1 MKDKMQERVEFI
13 EEILKTLDSKID
25 FVVDTCD
32 QYIQGIGQKLS
43 DFNRYKGQQEKQRGI
58 INKTYEILSAKL

>member
-43 DFNRYKGQQEKQRGI
+43 DFNRYKGQ
-58 INKTYEILSAKL
+58 